1 MNIKSF
7 IFVFFL
13 YALIFITV
21 VATEPS
27 KDDGKQIG
35 TFENSKTKLGVNEDV
50 GIGGSGDMVKGHNDN
65 GLGFWINGGGWGGS
79 IESGDFKGSINIG
92 GAQGGGEN
100 NGLGGQSEL
109 GNEVAW
115 SGGGESSAFGFGG
128 QRERGNEIGWRGG
141 ENSAYGGQG
150 GRRNDVSWKGGE
162 NRGFGGEEGESEGF
176 AGLWDH
182 KN

>member
-1 MNIKSF
+1 MMNIKSL

-13 YALIFITV
+13 SALIFLFV
-21 VATEPS
+21 MATEPS
-27 KDDGKQIG
+27 KDDGKQSG
-35 TFENSKTKLGVNEDV
+35 GAFEISKTKLAVNKD
-50 GIGGSGDMVKGHNDN
+50 GDMEKGHNDN

-100 NGLGGQSEL
+100 NGLGGQGEG
-109 GNEVAW
+109 GNEV
-115 SGGGESSAFGFGG
+115 S
-128 QRERGNEIGWRGG
+128 WRGG
-141 ENSAYGGQG
+141 ENSGFGGEG
-150 GRRNDVSWKGGE
+150 GRRNDVSWRGGE
-162 NRGFGGEEGESEGF
+162 NRGFGGEEVESGGGF